1 MRWRKKT
8 KRISKDILLSLTQVG
23 AYLISVVP
31 LRFFYLAKRTLPEN
45 IHSLERGSLLISN
58 HRSKIDPFVVLAYL
72 PFPVF
77 LKLLP
82 IRFPTDNDFMEKK
95 WLRPALRLLGSYD
108 IGATPREK
116 MLGLLRTKELLDE
129 RTTVFLF
136 PEGKICRNQMG
147 EFKRGIEFF
156 VGPGRKVVVVQI
168 DGLERSF
175 RALFRMSNSLRFG
188 EVLELRGG
196 EKITASKMRSL
207 FDVT

>member
-1 MRWRKKT
+1 MGLLRRG
-8 KRISKDILLSLTQVG
+8 KDILLSSAQVG
-23 AYLISVVP
+23 VYVFCGWL

-72 PFPVF
+72 PFSVF

-82 IRFPTDNDFMEKK
+82 IRFPTDNDFMEKA
-95 WLRPALRLLGSYD
+95 WLRPMLRLLGSYD

-116 MLGLLRTKELLDE
+116 MLGLLRTKEFLDDG
-129 RTTVFLF
+129 TTVFLF
-136 PEGKICRNQMG
+136 PEGKICRDRVG
-147 EFKRGIEFF
+147 EFERGIEFF

-188 EVLELRGG
+188 EVLEVKG
-196 EKITASKMRSL
+196 EKMTVSEIRSL
-207 FDVT
+207 FDTV